1 MHIRYLV
8 ILDPYPLYVNFL
20 RLDTVF
26 VTLAWLTDNPWP
38 PVSYAIY
45 LLGAYSWLQF
55 SNILRSMREILQAS
69 AWTPCS
75 QCHPNLNGLLTQPK
89 TLPPLQIGRFTGPL
103 PLPLYPWRNLSQWPL
118 WFRTQP
124 IPPQCLRFPKP
135 QDWFTGLTQLP
146 GSRYHHPSPFNCYP
160 EVFTPQ
166 CNEET
171 GPSNSTSALLSHRS
185 RKWPS
190 ASP

>member
-55 SNILRSMREILQAS
+55 SNVLRSMREILQAS

-89 TLPPLQIGRFTGPL
+89 TLPLLQIGSFTGPL
-103 PLPLYPWRNLSQWPL
+103 TLPLYPWRNLSQWPL
-118 WFRTQP
+118 WFPTLSSS
-124 IPPQCLRFPKP
+124 PQCPRFQKS
-135 QDWFTGLTQLP
+135 QDWFSGLSQIP
-146 GSRYHHPSPFNCYP
+146 GSRYHHSSPFNCYP
-160 EVFTPQ
+160 KVFTTQ

-171 GPSNSTSALLSHRS
+171 WPPTAQSALLSHRS